1 MAKERASE
9 PPSTAEDRIRAPETL
24 KEIYT
29 RRFTEKDA
37 ADKDLIWREVGAY
50 LQRHIPIP
58 TGGEVLDIACDR
70 GDFIRNIS
78 ARGRWATDL
87 RDVSQHLPG
96 DVHFVQANGIDL
108 DKSLPNSHFDVVFM
122 SNYLEHLPTSEH
134 VIAQLSVAR
143 QLVKPGGKVAVL
155 QPNIRLIGGSYWDF
169 IDHQVGLTDRSLVE
183 AGELAGLST
192 HRVIRRFLP
201 FTTKSRIPR
210 NPLLV
215 RWYLRFPIVWTVMGK
230 QSLYIGMRPKE

>member
-1 MAKERASE
+1 M
-9 PPSTAEDRIRAPETL
+9 TEDRIRAPETL

-58 TGGEVLDIACDR
+58 TGGQVLDIACDR

-78 ARGRWATDL
+78 AHGRWATDL